1 MPIGTKTEKCLMRAV
16 LAVLLA
22 LFAPAI
28 NASELR
34 ITVEGIRSPQGTI
47 LIGLY
52 DSLES
57 FTRAIELSDK
67 DGFLNDPNRFAAV
80 ALRANAAM
88 KSAVVLTNLDPGR
101 YAIILFH
108 DENGNGK
115 LDKNGLGVPTEPY
128 GFSNNVQGFLGPP
141 AFEEA
146 IMEVNVGDKAVHI
159 ALIYHQ
165 CHQDKALLRR
175 PLNIQNGF
183 VSIGLSRPIK
193 WR

>member
-1 MPIGTKTEKCLMRAV
+1 MRTV
-16 LAVLLA
+16 LAILLILLA
-22 LFAPAI
+22 PAVT
-28 NASELR
+28 ASELR

-115 LDKNGLGVPTEPY
+115 LDKNALGVPTEPY
-128 GFSNNVQGFLGPP
+128 GFSNNVRGFLGPP

-159 ALIYHQ
+159 ALIYH
-165 CHQDKALLRR
+165 DLTGTYDEEPK
-175 PLNIQNGF
+175 
-183 VSIGLSRPIK
+183 
-193 WR
+193 

>member
-1 MPIGTKTEKCLMRAV
+1 MPIGTKREGFLMRIV
-16 LAVLLA
+16 LA
-22 LFAPAI
+22 LFLILFALPV

-34 ITVEGIRSPQGTI
+34 ITVEGIRSPHGTI

-80 ALRANAAM
+80 ALRANAAK
-88 KSAVVLTNLDPGR
+88 KSAVVFTNLDPGQ

-115 LDKNGLGVPTEPY
+115 LYTNALGVPTEPY
-128 GFSNNVQGFLGPP
+128 GFSNNVRGFLSPP
-141 AFEEA
+141 TFEKA
-146 IMEVNVGDKAVHI
+146 VMQINSDKAVRI
-159 ALIYHQ
+159 VLIYH
-165 CHQDKALLRR
+165 DLSGGIR
-175 PLNIQNGF
+175 PK
-183 VSIGLSRPIK
+183 S
-193 WR
+193 

>member
-1 MPIGTKTEKCLMRAV
+1 MRTV
-16 LAVLLA
+16 LTVLLI
-22 LFAPAI
+22 LSTLPV

-34 ITVEGIRSPQGTI
+34 ITVEGIRSPHGTI

-52 DSLES
+52 DSFES

-88 KSAVVLTNLDPGR
+88 KSAVVLTNLDPGH

-115 LDKNGLGVPTEPY
+115 LDKNALGVPTEPY
-128 GFSNNVQGFLGPP
+128 GFSNNVRGFLGPP

-159 ALIYHQ
+159 TLIYH
-165 CHQDKALLRR
+165 DLTGTYDEEPK
-175 PLNIQNGF
+175 
-183 VSIGLSRPIK
+183 
-193 WR
+193 

>member
-1 MPIGTKTEKCLMRAV
+1 MPIGTNTEEFPMRIV
-16 LAVLLA
+16 LAVSLI
-22 LFAPAI
+22 LFALPV

-34 ITVEGIRSPQGTI
+34 ITVEGIRSPHGTI

-88 KSAVVLTNLDPGR
+88 KSAVVLTNLDPGQ

-115 LDKNGLGVPTEPY
+115 LDLNALGVPTEPY

-141 AFEEA
+141 AFKEA
-146 IMEVNVGDKAVHI
+146 IMQVNTGDKAVGVV
-159 ALIYHQ
+159 LIYH
-165 CHQDKALLRR
+165 D
-175 PLNIQNGF
+175 
-183 VSIGLSRPIK
+183 
-193 WR
+193 

>member
-1 MPIGTKTEKCLMRAV
+1 MSGHANRHQREEFLMRLV
-16 LAVLLA
+16 LAVLLILLA
-22 LFAPAI
+22 LPV

-34 ITVEGIRSPQGTI
+34 ITVEGIRSPHGTI

-52 DSLES
+52 DNIES
-57 FTRAIELSDK
+57 FSRAIQVSDK

-88 KSAVVLTNLDPGR
+88 KSAVVFTNLDPGQ

-115 LDKNGLGVPTEPY
+115 LDKNAVGEPTEPY

-141 AFEEA
+141 AFKKA
-146 IMEVNVGDKAVHI
+146 LMRVNADDKAVRI
-159 ALIYHQ
+159 VLIYH
-165 CHQDKALLRR
+165 
-175 PLNIQNGF
+175 
-183 VSIGLSRPIK
+183 
-193 WR
+193 

>member
-1 MPIGTKTEKCLMRAV
+1 MPIETKTEKCLMRAV
-16 LAVLLA
+16 LTVLLA
-22 LFAPAI
+22 LFAPSI

-34 ITVEGIRSPQGTI
+34 ITVDGIRSPQGTI

-80 ALRANAAM
+80 ALKANAAM
-88 KSAVVLTNLDPGR
+88 KSAVVLTNLDPGQ

-115 LDKNGLGVPTEPY
+115 LDKNALGVPTEPY
-128 GFSNNVQGFLGPP
+128 GFSNNVRGFLGPP

-146 IMEVNVGDKAVHI
+146 IMEVNVGDKAVRI
-159 ALIYHQ
+159 VLIYH
-165 CHQDKALLRR
+165 DLTGTYDEEPK
-175 PLNIQNGF
+175 
-183 VSIGLSRPIK
+183 
-193 WR
+193 

>member
-1 MPIGTKTEKCLMRAV
+1 MRIGTKIKVCLMRIG
-16 LAVLLA
+16 LAVLLI
-22 LFAPAI
+22 LFVLPVS
-28 NASELR
+28 ASELR
-34 ITVEGIRSPQGTI
+34 ITVQGIRSPHGTI

-57 FTRAIELSDK
+57 FSRAIELSDK

-88 KSAVVLTNLDPGR
+88 KSAVVLTNLDPGP

-115 LDKNGLGVPTEPY
+115 LDKNALGVPTEPY

-141 AFEEA
+141 AFEKA
-146 IMEVNVGDKAVHI
+146 VMLVTSSDKAVRI
-159 ALIYHQ
+159 ILIYHDLTGTYDEEPE
-165 CHQDKALLRR
+165 HK
-175 PLNIQNGF
+175 
-183 VSIGLSRPIK
+183 
-193 WR
+193 

>member
-1 MPIGTKTEKCLMRAV
+1 MRTV
-16 LAVLLA
+16 LTVLLI
-22 LFAPAI
+22 LFVLPVS
-28 NASELR
+28 ASELR
-34 ITVEGIRSPQGTI
+34 ITVEGIRSPYGTI

-80 ALRANAAM
+80 ALKANAAM
-88 KSAVVLTNLDPGR
+88 KSAVVLTNLDPGQ

-115 LDKNGLGVPTEPY
+115 LDKNALGVPTEPY
-128 GFSNNVQGFLGPP
+128 GFSNNVRGFLGPP

-159 ALIYHQ
+159 ALIYH
-165 CHQDKALLRR
+165 DLTGTYDEEPK
-175 PLNIQNGF
+175 
-183 VSIGLSRPIK
+183 
-193 WR
+193 